1 MSFCLSTFMTAYLRR
16 ENARRDKVAASL
28 GMMALKDYSDE
39 QKEEQRDRGDDATF
53 FRYTV

>member
-16 ENARRDKVAASL
+16 ENTRRDKVAASL

>member
-1 MSFCLSTFMTAYLRR
+1 MSFCLSTFMTVYLRR
-16 ENARRDKVAASL
+16 ENTRRDKVAASL
-28 GMMALKDYSDE
+28 GMMTLKDYSDE